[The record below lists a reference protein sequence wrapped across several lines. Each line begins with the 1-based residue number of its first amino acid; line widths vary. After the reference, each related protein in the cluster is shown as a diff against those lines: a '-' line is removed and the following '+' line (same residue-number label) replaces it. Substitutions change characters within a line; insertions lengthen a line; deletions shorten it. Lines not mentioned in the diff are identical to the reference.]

1 MAWSRGGGMG
11 SLETESIWHLDV
23 NLKAQLMDVLTDD
36 MGYEVG

>member
-1 MAWSRGGGMG
+1 MAWSRAGGWGQ
-11 SLETESIWHLDV
+11 ETESIWHLDV